1 VLQWFTGNIGFH
13 HIHHLSPRIPN
24 YNLEKCHKENE
35 LMQRVVQLTLWTSL
49 KTTSL
54 ALWDEEKRT
63 LVSFREALQRSQHAA
78 RIQRRLIAMQ
88 PTFQEAVSFLNGLR
102 YARIAAMPA
111 VEAIQLTR
119 TFGAKVAVDH
129 LDLAVAEGEF
139 YGFLGPNGAGKS
151 TTIKMLVGLLRPDSR
166 TGAHRRHRHL
176 AGTAARQ
183 ANNRCAAGGAG
194 ALRTADR
201 ARVRALRRRHVRP
214 APARRRAQRTDEL
227 LALMDLD
234 ADADKLIV
242 DYSQGMRKKTALAAA
257 IIHTPRVIFLDEPFE
272 GVDAISGRAIRNVLQ
287 QLRARGATIFF
298 SSHILEVVE
307 RLCTRIGVIAQGR
320 LVAQGTL
327 TELRTLAQSRRT
339 RHAGGHFSA
348 HGGRRRREG
357 QGGGARSLSWL
368 A

>member
-1 VLQWFTGNIGFH
+1 
-13 HIHHLSPRIPN
+13 
-24 YNLEKCHKENE
+24 
-35 LMQRVVQLTLWTSL
+35 
-49 KTTSL
+49 
-54 ALWDEEKRT
+54 
-63 LVSFREALQRSQHAA
+63 
-78 RIQRRLIAMQ
+78 MQ
-88 PTFQEAVSFLNGLR
+88 PIFQEADSFLKDLR
-102 YARIAAMPA
+102 YARIAAMSA

-151 TTIKMLVGLLRPDSR
+151 TTIKMLVGLLRPTAGQARIAGIDIWQEPLR
-166 TGAHRRHRHL
+166 AKQIIGVLPEGLALYERLTAREFVRFVGAMYGLPPRD
-176 AGTAARQ
+176 A
-183 ANNRCAAGGAG
+183 
-194 ALRTADR
+194 
-201 ARVRALRRRHVRP
+201 
-214 APARRRAQRTDEL
+214 AQRTDEL

-327 TELRTLAQSRRT
+327 TELRTLAQTGEHSTLEDIFLRT
-339 RHAGGHFSA
+339 VGAADER
-348 HGGRRRREG
+348 
-357 QGGGARSLSWL
+357 QGGGERSLSWL